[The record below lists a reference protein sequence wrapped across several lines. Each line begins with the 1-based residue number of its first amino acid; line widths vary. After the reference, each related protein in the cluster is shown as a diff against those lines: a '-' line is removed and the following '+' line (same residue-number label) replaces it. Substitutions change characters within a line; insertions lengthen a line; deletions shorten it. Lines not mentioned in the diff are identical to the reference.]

1 MSIKYKVDSTSL
13 VDAKGMLTPCE
24 VWSPNGGGWA
34 GRGVPGWQAHI
45 LTSQGIES
53 RLSSRSWELGSAWL
67 YNSPPSAS
75 TEAPAVALSKG
86 LTVTDTL
93 SFLWAEHLVPAISL
107 PALER
112 KLSREFCFSVSSAK
126 GCKQSSPIR
135 GCALACAHEA
145 WLSESPWLPQLLHM
159 EFFRQPSVPGKL
171 CQSYQSAHPSQP
183 TLLCFLRW
191 LPVCIDL
198 AGPKRKCRASSSG
211 FRRPTPHSCTC
222 WNSQLLDSGVGEQM
236 KWVLIPALTI
246 TGEHFSS
253 S

>member
-1 MSIKYKVDSTSL
+1 MGRKGCPRVAGTHPYK
-13 VDAKGMLTPCE
+13 
-24 VWSPNGGGWA
+24 
-34 GRGVPGWQAHI
+34 PGYWEPI
-45 LTSQGIES
+45 IVTLLRV
-53 RLSSRSWELGSAWL
+53 RLSLIIQF
-67 YNSPPSAS
+67 NPSAS

-126 GCKQSSPIR
+126 GCKQNSPIR